1 MSFGPV
7 GRSERYGVCSDEVRS
22 ARGIFRPAHVRAKN
36 DSDFFASADAN
47 SARHGIAHLGRKIL
61 YFPPECVKLD
71 YYIIIAAR
79 PRKEANMDR
88 HTELLK
94 LLEKDCRATPDQLA
108 AMLGRETAEVRS
120 EIAELEKQEVILGY
134 NAMIDWDR
142 TGEELVTAL
151 IEVRVTPQRG
161 DGFDRIAQRV
171 YQFEEVESMY
181 LMSGAYDFAVTITGR
196 TLKEVASFV
205 SARLSTIDGVT
216 GTATHFI
223 LKKYKEKGIAFETLP
238 VQEERMKYV

>member
-1 MSFGPV
+1 
-7 GRSERYGVCSDEVRS
+7 
-22 ARGIFRPAHVRAKN
+22 
-36 DSDFFASADAN
+36 
-47 SARHGIAHLGRKIL
+47 
-61 YFPPECVKLD
+61 
-71 YYIIIAAR
+71 
-79 PRKEANMDR
+79 MDR

-196 TLKEVASFV
+196 TLKDVASFV
-205 SARLSTIDGVT
+205 SAFIISRVNASGMSQWNERGMVVNCFWLVMGLMPGMMGTSMPSFLTRSTKSKNLLLSKNI
-216 GTATHFI
+216 
-223 LKKYKEKGIAFETLP
+223 
-238 VQEERMKYV
+238 